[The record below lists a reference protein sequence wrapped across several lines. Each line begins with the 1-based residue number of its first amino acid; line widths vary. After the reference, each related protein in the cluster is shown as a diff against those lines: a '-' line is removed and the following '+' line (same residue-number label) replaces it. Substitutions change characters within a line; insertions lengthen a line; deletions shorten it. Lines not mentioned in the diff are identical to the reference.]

1 MAPELIAV
9 YVALG
14 ALVGFL
20 AGLFGIGGGMTI
32 VPILVALFTL
42 EGFALEHVLPLAI
55 GTAVATIVF
64 TSLSSA
70 RAHHARG
77 AVVVDRLDPRFVADR
92 RASGLARTRGGGP
105 GRTQGG
111 RVGGAGLEDRSEPS
125 REGEA
130 DQTARTGG
138 HRSRIVAA
146 VGSRGKPPVRRR

>member
-1 MAPELIAV
+1 MSFALLPIYLAV
-9 YVALG
+9 G
-14 ALVGFL
+14 AFVGFL
-20 AGLFGIGGGMTI
+20 AGLLGIGGGFTI
-32 VPILVALFTL
+32 VPVLVEVFSH
-42 EGFALEHVLPLAI
+42 EGFASEHIVPMAI
-55 GTAVATIVF
+55 GTSAATIIF
-64 TSLSSA
+64 TALSSA